1 MATEQKPRGIWP
13 RIKRWAWRGGYSL
26 GGLLLFYA
34 SFLLL
39 GFVPVNNGYQP
50 PPPDDR
56 VTLFIRSNEIH
67 TDFVLPVVHD
77 ETGIDWRMLFPHSH
91 FRGQVWR
98 HQCIAIGWGD
108 RGFFVDTPTWADLK
122 IATVLNALF
131 VPSEAV
137 LHVEYLFD
145 AEPGDYMHEFS
156 VNREQYR
163 ELTRFIESSIAV
175 IGDQGTA
182 KTATEKSYGPDDRF
196 YLATGSYH
204 LFNTCN
210 QWTGR
215 GLARAGVRTGIWT
228 PLKPQV
234 LVWLPRSEP

>member
-1 MATEQKPRGIWP
+1 MAIEPKRRVIWMLV
-13 RIKRWAWRGGYSL
+13 KRWSWRLGKL
-26 GGLLLFYA
+26 CGGLLLFYVC
-34 SFLLL
+34 FLMLR
-39 GFVPVNNGYQP
+39 FVPINNSYEP
-50 PPPDDR
+50 SPDEDR
-56 VTLFIRSNEIH
+56 VTLYIRSNEIH

-77 ETGIDWRMLFPHSH
+77 ETGIDWRTLFPHGH
-91 FRGQVWR
+91 FRGDVR
-98 HQCIAIGWGD
+98 RDRYIAIGWGD

-122 IATVLNALF
+122 ISTTLNAFF

-145 AEPGDYMHEFS
+145 AKPGDYLHEFTVS
-156 VNREQYR
+156 REQYR
-163 ELTRFIESSIAV
+163 ELACFIESTVAATDDE
-175 IGDQGTA
+175 GAA
-182 KTATEKSYGPDDRF
+182 KTATEKTYGPDDRF

-228 PLKPQV
+228 PLKSQV
-234 LVWLPRSEP
+234 LVWLSRHEP